1 MRDSD
6 LADEIRQERAAD
18 IAADIDQLRHD
29 AAEEAAY
36 DAAVE
41 EAKRDAAEADFVFG
55 FTDAERAADALSNA
69 PPQRQPGLVTIHRD
83 ANQRLISVSEISV
96 RTLVALLDTVTA
108 KGAQAKLQ
116 LALTQQEL
124 EHGLTLLD
132 NVTQADRGNRAARRA
147 SDRGKK

>member
-6 LADEIRQERAAD
+6 LVDEFRQERASD

-36 DAAVE
+36 DASVE
-41 EAKRDAAEADFVFG
+41 EAKRDAAEH
-55 FTDAERAADALSNA
+55 
-69 PPQRQPGLVTIHRD
+69 QRSPGLVTIHRD
-83 ANQRLISVSEISV
+83 ANQRLISVSEISA

-116 LALTQQEL
+116 LALAQQEL
-124 EHGLTLLD
+124 EHGIAMLD
-132 NVTQADRGNRAARRA
+132 NVTGTDMGGNYASRAARRA
-147 SDRGKK
+147 AERGKK

>member
-36 DAAVE
+36 DAAAE
-41 EAKRDAAEADFVFG
+41 EAKRDAAE
-55 FTDAERAADALSNA
+55 S
-69 PPQRQPGLVTIHRD
+69 QRSPGLVTIHRD
-83 ANQRLISVSEISV
+83 ANQRLISVSEISA

-116 LALTQQEL
+116 LALAQQEL
-124 EHGLTLLD
+124 EHGLALLD
-132 NVTQADRGNRAARRA
+132 NETRTDMGGHASRQARRA
-147 SDRGKK
+147 AERSQPKR